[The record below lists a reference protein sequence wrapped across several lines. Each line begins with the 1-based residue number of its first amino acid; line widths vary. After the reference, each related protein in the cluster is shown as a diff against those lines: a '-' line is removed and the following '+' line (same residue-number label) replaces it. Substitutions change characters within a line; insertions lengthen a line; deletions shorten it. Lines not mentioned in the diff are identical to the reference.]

1 MDDFYTKSFVIP
13 FYKAFLGFFMLV
25 ILISTVFMEF
35 KQHVMLAERVLEN
48 DQFFLGVLGAFSIFE
63 IFQERYQLTLMN
75 DLRYRV
81 FHSLAFF
88 SIPKLLKIQLSIW
101 TKTHALLLIYAVF
114 LSYIGLHSQSLL
126 KPILLWFFVL
136 GVFSLEFTLFYFKLR
151 RPFPDK
157 VISKAI
163 LFPRIPFGFW
173 FLKHLATNRPM
184 LIIAVKLVSLI
195 LLNGFFFSYESGG
208 YDLRWIAFGLLCAG
222 FIHFPV
228 WMEKVRFD
236 VEELGYFL
244 NLPRSLFL
252 KIRHQLTSLIL
263 FILPELI
270 LIGIKFKTQDF
281 GLIALNLSFFFVSL
295 NLGLLGL
302 VVFQSQH
309 IDWTKAI
316 IGAFFLPFLV
326 ILFSVPLYLI
336 AVPSLAAFI
345 LAIKN
350 PYRI

>member
-1 MDDFYTKSFVIP
+1 
-13 FYKAFLGFFMLV
+13 
-25 ILISTVFMEF
+25 MEF
-35 KQHVMLAERVLEN
+35 KQHVLLAERVLEN
-48 DQFFLGVLGAFSIFE
+48 DKFFLGVLGAFLIFG
-63 IFQERYQLTLMN
+63 IFQERYQLNLMN
-75 DLRYRV
+75 ESRYRI

-88 SIPKLLKIQLSIW
+88 SVPKLLKIQLSIW

-114 LSYIGLHSQSLL
+114 LSYIGLRSQILL

-136 GVFSLEFTLFYFKLR
+136 GVFSLDFILFYFKLR
-151 RPFPDK
+151 RPFPDR
-157 VISKAI
+157 VISKSV

-173 FLKHLATNRPM
+173 FLKHLATNRPI

-208 YDLRWIAFGLLCAG
+208 YDLRWIAFGLLCAA

-236 VEELGYFL
+236 AEELSYFL
-244 NLPRSLFL
+244 NLPRSFFL
-252 KIRHQLTSLIL
+252 KIRQHLTSLIL

-281 GLIALNLSFFFVSL
+281 GLIALNLSFFFVSI

-302 VVFQSQH
+302 IVFQSQH

-316 IGAFFLPFLV
+316 MGAFFLLFLV
-326 ILFSVPLYLI
+326 ILFSIPFYLI

-345 LAIKN
+345 LAIKS
-350 PYRI
+350 PYQI